1 MPTTPKRSG
10 VVDKTLLYYAAC
22 SPSRLPPAGAV
33 LMMVVRIEAVV
44 AVSRAGQAF
53 DNKRVSDFPE
63 GIRNDQPVVAVDK
76 RRVHEARHRL
86 PNPTGSPS
94 APLAGAAPRMVPQG
108 LADRSSQ
115 HRPADQPLNE
125 ARNGLPANAG
135 ALITLGF
142 CWTPHADRASF
153 S

>member
-1 MPTTPKRSG
+1 MQG
-10 VVDKTLLYYAAC
+10 
-22 SPSRLPPAGAV
+22 
-33 LMMVVRIEAVV
+33 
-44 AVSRAGQAF
+44 AGQAF

-86 PNPTGSPS
+86 PNPTCSPS
-94 APLAGAAPRMVPQG
+94 APLAGAAPLWSLRVRRIDQASIG
-108 LADRSSQ
+108 QRTADL
-115 HRPADQPLNE
+115 PLNE

-142 CWTPHADRASF
+142 CWTPHTDRASF
-153 S
+153 SEY

>member
-1 MPTTPKRSG
+1 
-10 VVDKTLLYYAAC
+10 
-22 SPSRLPPAGAV
+22 
-33 LMMVVRIEAVV
+33 MMVVRIEAVV

-63 GIRNDQPVVAVDK
+63 GIRNDQPVVGVDK

-86 PNPTGSPS
+86 PNPTYSPS
-94 APLAGAAPRMVPQG
+94 APLAGAAPLLGFGGSIKPASGQRT
-108 LADRSSQ
+108 
-115 HRPADQPLNE
+115 ADQPLNE

-142 CWTPHADRASF
+142 CWISHADRASC
-153 S
+153 SEY